1 MILDTAIYLWGAYV
15 MGLALVAVEQA
26 LLLLRERSI
35 HRYLGR
41 TSRVRCVDANHGLIR
56 PAE

>member
-35 HRYLGR
+35 RRYLGWP
-41 TSRVRCVDANHGLIR
+41 SRIHCVDANHGVIR